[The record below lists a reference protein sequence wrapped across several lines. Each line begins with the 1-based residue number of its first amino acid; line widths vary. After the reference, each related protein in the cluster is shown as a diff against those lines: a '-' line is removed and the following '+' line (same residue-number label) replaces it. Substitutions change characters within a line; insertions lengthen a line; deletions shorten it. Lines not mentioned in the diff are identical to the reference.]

1 MNRLRVVRAE
11 KRISQFRL
19 RLETGIHQSKIS
31 LFENDLIA
39 PTNDEKERLAKVLGV
54 SVKEIFGN
62 GKDSVSGEKGNR
74 EETI

>member
-31 LFENDLIA
+31 LFENDLIE
-39 PTNDEKERLAKVLGV
+39 PSEDEKEKLARALEV
-54 SVKEIFGN
+54 SVAELFGAATSA
-62 GKDSVSGEKGNR
+62 GKRQIEFPPR
-74 EETI
+74 